1 MRPLA
6 KVYLP
11 FLVISLVLA
20 HSLISYAAS
29 EVKVEDVINGNLDS
43 IAKPDVRSKGQS
55 RVVEGSAQF
64 KILTGGAG
72 TQDGK
77 AVIVSEGRKVQ
88 LNLKFPNSNYR
99 GEKFITDGNKV
110 MIGTSTDTQSRSSF
124 GQLVYLEDAMMREGL
139 LGGTLSTAWP
149 LLDWN
154 ERKAKLTYEGLKT
167 IDGRSLHDVRYKPKK
182 NTDVE
187 VHLFF
192 DPETFRHVL
201 SVYTMSIQARM
212 VQGGGQAGSLAI
224 PELGSGNRD
233 GSPIGLQGSVSG
245 DAAQASGQAQ
255 TRYRI
260 EEHFSDFRTADGF
273 TLPTHYVI
281 HYTQEP
287 QGGKTTVLDWD
298 VTTTRILENVTLD
311 PKNFEV
317 R

>member
-1 MRPLA
+1 MRRLT
-6 KVYLP
+6 KIFFRLFVTS
-11 FLVISLVLA
+11 VVLA
-20 HSLISYAAS
+20 SSLASYAAS
-29 EVKVEDVINGNLDS
+29 DVKVEDVINGNLDS

-55 RVVEGSAQF
+55 RVVEGTAHF
-64 KILTGGAG
+64 AILTGGAG

-110 MIGTSTDTQSRSSF
+110 MIGTSTDNQSRSSF

-139 LGGTLSTAWP
+139 LGGTLSTAWA

-154 ERKAKLTYEGLKT
+154 ERKAKVTYEGLKN

-201 SVYTMSIQARM
+201 TVYTLSIQARM
-212 VQGGGQAGSLAI
+212 VQGAGQPGTLAV
-224 PELGSGNRD
+224 PELGSASRD
-233 GSPIGLQGSVSG
+233 GSPVGIQGAVSG
-245 DAAQASGQAQ
+245 DAAQAGGQAQ

-260 EEHFSDFRTADGF
+260 EERFSDFKTADGL
-273 TLPTHYVI
+273 TLPTQYVI

-287 QGGKTTVLDWD
+287 QGGKTTILDWD
-298 VTTTRILENVTLD
+298 VTTSRILQNVTLD
-311 PKNFEV
+311 PKNFEI